1 MELTKVLQAPVV
13 TEKST
18 TAQANQK
25 YTFLVHP
32 RANKIL
38 VKQAVE
44 AFYGVKVKQVRV
56 IPVLKKTRM
65 VGRSRTITK
74 RHSAKKAIVTIAAK
88 ESIDFNKIKT
98 S

>member
-1 MELTKVLQAPVV
+1 MELTKVLQSPVV

-32 RANKIL
+32 RSNKIL

-44 AFYGVKVKQVRV
+44 LFYGVKVKQVRV

-65 VGRSRTITK
+65 AGRGRTITK
-74 RHSAKKAIVTIAAK
+74 RHSAKKAIVTLAPKDA
-88 ESIDFNKIKT
+88 IDFNKIKT
-98 S
+98 A

>member
-32 RANKIL
+32 KSNKIL

-56 IPVLKKTRM
+56 IPVLKTTRM
-65 VGRSRTITK
+65 AGRGRTITQHPSPK
-74 RHSAKKAIVTIAAK
+74 
-88 ESIDFNKIKT
+88 
-98 S
+98 